1 MYKIINPN
9 FLYLFCNMIKIATCI
24 FSQVVF
30 YSYIFT
36 FHEKYLCLWT
46 PRIAKY
52 SSIQFINDENCVMLG
67 ASGICIVIQH
77 VNNVKMPI
85 IKNEWWTM
93 KNIHVC
99 NKGTA
104 KRSNKLREGMI
115 KIHSLNITCMRWSRT
130 VKRDQMYQKARWT
143 LLVLI
148 LRRPYFI
155 TS

>member
-1 MYKIINPN
+1 MNN
-9 FLYLFCNMIKIATCI
+9 
-24 FSQVVF
+24 
-30 YSYIFT
+30 
-36 FHEKYLCLWT
+36 EKY
-46 PRIAKY
+46 
-52 SSIQFINDENCVMLG
+52 ENY
-67 ASGICIVIQH
+67 
-77 VNNVKMPI
+77 
-85 IKNEWWTM
+85 
-93 KNIHVC
+93 KNIS

-130 VKRDQMYQKARWT
+130 VKRDQMYQKARWA